1 MKKRWHLL
9 SRTISFASFV
19 FLAAFSQS
27 GCSPEKSVVA
37 ERPSVAPAMDM
48 SRAESLA
55 LDSSQVQPMY
65 SELMAVDLPTV
76 VQVVTAENIDIRLAR
91 YQVEASQGQYESAVG
106 GAFPALVPTAL
117 FQRIDGRNLNS
128 NGNFF
133 NVGFNTFQP
142 SIAIQWVI
150 NPGQVIYEIIAA
162 KKRLHATE
170 HRERAVQ
177 METLRKAV
185 LQFYALV
192 FTQAHVSAAHQSVA
206 EAEELL
212 RINRLRS
219 RAGAGVPADEL
230 RAEARLAERQQDLA
244 LALNALYKA
253 SIALT
258 VTLQLEDST
267 VTLVPKIRSLPPIA
281 LVRSDLPIDQM
292 LAYAIE
298 FRPDLHSVRALIEAA
313 EADRGSAWWSGF
325 GPEFE
330 LGYQYGGVTG
340 NANNIDAGEGIPSNL
355 LVNPLAASGAFS
367 ANPVA
372 NGVIRERILRTSRRF
387 ADDRDITF
395 TFGQRTQFD
404 ANVGARWSLS
414 AFGDLKTADAA
425 EKQAML
431 EAERKLIEVKAQV
444 VEAAQESKIHHE
456 LISLAKQQTAA
467 AEEALRLTEANLEA
481 GAMTTLDVLQAQDS
495 VAQARLRYAE
505 AVVRYNQ
512 AEVNLLA
519 ALGLLNDQTV
529 MIAVENAERTAS
541 VELADVY
548 ASADIRT
555 NTPVAA
561 QN

>member
-1 MKKRWHLL
+1 MVRRFHTV
-9 SRTISFASFV
+9 SAAVTTI
-19 FLAAFSQS
+19 LTLS
-27 GCSPEKSVVA
+27 GCAPDKTTVS
-37 ERPSVAPAMDM
+37 ERPNVAPVVGA
-48 SRAESLA
+48 SEAESLP
-55 LDSSQVQPMY
+55 LDSSKVQPMY
-65 SELMAVDLPTV
+65 SELVAVDLPTIV
-76 VQVVTAENIDIRLAR
+76 RVVTAENIDIRLAR
-91 YQVEASQGQYESAVG
+91 YQVEVSQGQYESAVG
-106 GAFPALVPTAL
+106 GAFPAIVPTAI

-128 NGNFF
+128 NGDLF
-133 NVGFNTFQP
+133 NVGFNTFHP

-162 KKRLHATE
+162 KKRVQATE
-170 HRERAVQ
+170 HQERAVH

-185 LQFYALV
+185 LQFYRLV
-192 FTQAHVSAAHQSVA
+192 FTQAQVSAAHQSVA
-206 EAEELL
+206 EAEELV

-258 VTLQLEDST
+258 ATLQLDDST
-267 VTLVPKIRSLPPIA
+267 VTLVPKIKSLPPIA

-298 FRPDLHSVRALIEAA
+298 FRPDLHSVRTLIEAA
-313 EADRGSAWWSGF
+313 TADRGSTWWSGF

-340 NANNIDAGEGIPSNL
+340 NANNIDSGEGIPSNL

-367 ANPVA
+367 TNPVA
-372 NGVIRERILRTSRRF
+372 NGVIREGILRTSRRL
-387 ADDRDITF
+387 ADDRDVTF

-404 ANVGARWSLS
+404 ANIGARWSLS
-414 AFGDLKTADAA
+414 AFGDLKAASAA
-425 EKQAML
+425 EQQAML
-431 EAERKLIEVKAQV
+431 QAERKLIEVKAQV
-444 VEAAQESKIHHE
+444 VEVAQESRINHE
-456 LISLAKQQTAA
+456 LISLAKQQTIS

-481 GAMTTLDVLQAQDS
+481 GAMTTLDVLQAQDA

-505 AVVRYNQ
+505 AVVKYNQ

-519 ALGLLNDQTV
+519 SLGLLDEKALMAAFEQSEKVAAIDQNDLY
-529 MIAVENAERTAS
+529 AAAS
-541 VELADVY
+541 VK
-548 ASADIRT
+548 
-555 NTPVAA
+555 
-561 QN
+561 

>member
-1 MKKRWHLL
+1 
-9 SRTISFASFV
+9 
-19 FLAAFSQS
+19 
-27 GCSPEKSVVA
+27 
-37 ERPSVAPAMDM
+37 
-48 SRAESLA
+48 
-55 LDSSQVQPMY
+55 MY

-170 HRERAVQ
+170 HQERAVQ

-267 VTLVPKIRSLPPIA
+267 VTLVPKIKSLPPIA

-292 LAYAIE
+292 LAYAIG
-298 FRPDLHSVRALIEAA
+298 FRPDLHSVRTLIEAA
-313 EADRGSAWWSGF
+313 EADRGSTWWSGF

-355 LVNPLAASGAFS
+355 LLNPLAASGAFS
-367 ANPVA
+367 TNPVA
-372 NGVIRERILRTSRRF
+372 NGVIREGILRTSRRF
-387 ADDRDITF
+387 ADDRDVTF

-414 AFGDLKTADAA
+414 AFGDLKTAGAS
-425 EKQAML
+425 EQQAVL
-431 EAERKLIEVKAQV
+431 QAERKLIEVKAQV

-519 ALGLLNDQTV
+519 ALGLLDEQTV
-529 MIAVENAERTAS
+529 MTAVQNADRTAS
-541 VELADVY
+541 IDLAEVY

-555 NTPVAA
+555 NTAA
-561 QN
+561 TVQN